1 MKKIY
6 SIVLG
11 LLLSMFLVYTTAI
24 NLIQVLYL
32 QKMKWTLNF
41 GLLFI
46 NHQGTIFV
54 VCTLIALCIWLEII
68 WASYFSKGSKRR
80 MTKEEKQRSS
90 HLATLKEFKPALIK
104 VNFNEDE
111 IVLEKEDI
119 KEIENNDFYK
129 KTRKIEGSIQN
140 QFKRISHS
148 DKIIQV
154 PLLSRYNL
162 NHPVRKQYPIGG
174 KLKWKRSGLV
184 FSAGKK
190 HAYVDPGDNH
200 NLVIG
205 TSASG
210 KSFTEV
216 LEMLELSRLAGE
228 SVIVNDPKG
237 ELAKYTKKKFERSG
251 YKTYILNF
259 VDPEYSNCWNPFELA
274 WIEWQEAEERIKPQV
289 DEWNK
294 KYKEK
299 AKKAKML
306 GLPEPS
312 KDDKPKAD
320 YSKAVEMIIDVANTL
335 CLEETNKDSPV
346 WTETASD
353 MVAGGANFIL
363 EMDDEEL
370 EKENLSKHDFLNFPN
385 VFKMITEGDR
395 MINKEEDPL
404 GEISSKTKL
413 FQLYLDRFR
422 SSTSRSK
429 KNLSGYLESS
439 DNTQTSF
446 YSTFKNKLRDVLTNE
461 SVERILSSN
470 DIDLKAIGEEKTAI
484 FLIVHDEK
492 KTYYRLS
499 TMFVKQV
506 YEALIKSARNEANLR
521 LKVPLNIILDEFGN
535 MPPVKD
541 IDAMLTAARS
551 RGIRL
556 TLIVQD
562 FGQIDK
568 QYGKDMAKTIKGNV
582 MNTVYILS
590 GAPDTLK
597 EISERAG
604 TKREWNKDKKMYE
617 DVKLFSV
624 DRLSHFKLGEVLIL
638 SQRHNPYFVKL
649 PGYDQYIFYED
660 NLEDS
665 FDIVPKPEVK
675 YYDLYEDFM
684 KKCASEY
691 EGNQVYFEEDAGYM
705 LG

>member
-1 MKKIY
+1 
-6 SIVLG
+6 
-11 LLLSMFLVYTTAI
+11 
-24 NLIQVLYL
+24 
-32 QKMKWTLNF
+32 
-41 GLLFI
+41 
-46 NHQGTIFV
+46 
-54 VCTLIALCIWLEII
+54 
-68 WASYFSKGSKRR
+68 
-80 MTKEEKQRSS
+80 
-90 HLATLKEFKPALIK
+90 
-104 VNFNEDE
+104 
-111 IVLEKEDI
+111 
-119 KEIENNDFYK
+119 
-129 KTRKIEGSIQN
+129 
-140 QFKRISHS
+140 
-148 DKIIQV
+148 
-154 PLLSRYNL
+154 
-162 NHPVRKQYPIGG
+162 
-174 KLKWKRSGLV
+174 
-184 FSAGKK
+184 
-190 HAYVDPGDNH
+190 
-200 NLVIG
+200 
-205 TSASG
+205 
-210 KSFTEV
+210 
-216 LEMLELSRLAGE
+216 
-228 SVIVNDPKG
+228 
-237 ELAKYTKKKFERSG
+237 
-251 YKTYILNF
+251 
-259 VDPEYSNCWNPFELA
+259 
-274 WIEWQEAEERIKPQV
+274 
-289 DEWNK
+289 
-294 KYKEK
+294 
-299 AKKAKML
+299 
-306 GLPEPS
+306 
-312 KDDKPKAD
+312 
-320 YSKAVEMIIDVANTL
+320 
-335 CLEETNKDSPV
+335 
-346 WTETASD
+346 
-353 MVAGGANFIL
+353 
-363 EMDDEEL
+363 
-370 EKENLSKHDFLNFPN
+370 
-385 VFKMITEGDR
+385 

-684 KKCASEY
+684 KKCASED

>member
-1 MKKIY
+1 
-6 SIVLG
+6 
-11 LLLSMFLVYTTAI
+11 MFLVYTTAI

-684 KKCASEY
+684 KKCASED

>member
-174 KLKWKRSGLV
+174 ELKWKRSGLV

-353 MVAGGANFIL
+353 MVAGAANFIL

>member
-1 MKKIY
+1 
-6 SIVLG
+6 
-11 LLLSMFLVYTTAI
+11 
-24 NLIQVLYL
+24 
-32 QKMKWTLNF
+32 
-41 GLLFI
+41 
-46 NHQGTIFV
+46 
-54 VCTLIALCIWLEII
+54 
-68 WASYFSKGSKRR
+68 
-80 MTKEEKQRSS
+80 
-90 HLATLKEFKPALIK
+90 
-104 VNFNEDE
+104 
-111 IVLEKEDI
+111 
-119 KEIENNDFYK
+119 
-129 KTRKIEGSIQN
+129 
-140 QFKRISHS
+140 
-148 DKIIQV
+148 
-154 PLLSRYNL
+154 
-162 NHPVRKQYPIGG
+162 
-174 KLKWKRSGLV
+174 
-184 FSAGKK
+184 
-190 HAYVDPGDNH
+190 
-200 NLVIG
+200 
-205 TSASG
+205 
-210 KSFTEV
+210 
-216 LEMLELSRLAGE
+216 
-228 SVIVNDPKG
+228 
-237 ELAKYTKKKFERSG
+237 
-251 YKTYILNF
+251 
-259 VDPEYSNCWNPFELA
+259 
-274 WIEWQEAEERIKPQV
+274 
-289 DEWNK
+289 
-294 KYKEK
+294 
-299 AKKAKML
+299 ML

-684 KKCASEY
+684 KKCASED